1 MPVVEE
7 PILIETAQGLRPM
20 TAADA
25 PKGDL
30 GPVGPVG
37 PTGAP
42 GAVGPAGTPGATG
55 PAGAVG
61 QAGPQGDQHVFV
73 QEAEPPQV
81 VGHVWINPSTDPAIM
96 RVWV

>member
-7 PILIETAQGLRPM
+7 PILIETAEGLRPM

-25 PKGDL
+25 PVGPAGAAGPAGPEGPL
-30 GPVGPVG
+30 GPAGAPGPAG
-37 PTGAP
+37 PAGAP
-42 GAVGPAGTPGATG
+42 GAAGP
-55 PAGAVG
+55 
-61 QAGPQGDQHVFV
+61 AGPQGDQHVFV

-81 VGHVWINPSTDPAIM
+81 VGHVWINPATDPAIM